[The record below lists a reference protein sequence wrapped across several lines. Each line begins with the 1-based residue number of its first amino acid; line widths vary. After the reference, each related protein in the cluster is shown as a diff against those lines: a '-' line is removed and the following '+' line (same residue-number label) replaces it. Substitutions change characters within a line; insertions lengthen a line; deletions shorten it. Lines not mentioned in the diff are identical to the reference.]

1 MRRTMRR
8 EKPNPKANK
17 SILLITY
24 VIVGIFVC
32 MIGYFCFFLQVK
44 SESVINNSYNAR
56 LDLFEKRIIR
66 GDILSNDG
74 RVLARTDV
82 AEDGTETRVYPYDA
96 LFAHA
101 VGYSDH
107 GKIGVEELANY
118 YLLSSHVNLVEKT
131 MNEIADIKSIGDNV
145 ITTLDV
151 DLQQAAWDAL
161 GDRNGAV
168 VVMAPDTGKILAM
181 VSKPGFNP
189 NTLGTDWDGLISG
202 DNKQAQLLNRTAQG
216 VYPPGSTFKIVTLL
230 EYIKEHPN
238 DWKNFTFDCD
248 GKYEKGDY
256 TISCYHGNAH
266 GHQTLEQ
273 AFANSC
279 NGAFASLGLEL
290 NPGAMKT
297 LADQLLFN
305 GQLPVSFAYS
315 KSGFT
320 MGAEAETWEILQTA
334 IGQGNTQITPLHN
347 AMITAA
353 IANGGVLMKPYLVD
367 RVDNVIGEEVTKFM
381 PASYGTIMTAAEAAA
396 LGQAM
401 RLVVTEG
408 TGSAVRTE
416 DYSAAGKTGSAE
428 FEKGKETH
436 AWFTGFAP
444 AEDPELVV
452 TVVVEEG
459 GSGGQVAAPVARA
472 IFDVWFS
479 R

>member
-1 MRRTMRR
+1 MKRNV
-8 EKPNPKANK
+8 PNPKANK

-24 VIVGIFVC
+24 VIVGIFAA
-32 MIGYFCFFLQVK
+32 MILYFCFFLQVK

-56 LDLFEKRIIR
+56 LDLFEKKIIR
-66 GDILSNDG
+66 GAIKSCDG
-74 RVLARTDV
+74 RILAQTDV
-82 AEDGTETRVYPYDA
+82 AEDGSETRVYPYDS
-96 LFAHA
+96 LFAHV

-107 GKIGVEELANY
+107 GKTGLEEQANY
-118 YLLSSHVNLVEKT
+118 YLLRSHINLAERT
-131 MNEIADIKSIGDNV
+131 MNEIADIKNKGDNV

-161 GDRNGAV
+161 GDRKGAV
-168 VVMAPDTGKILAM
+168 VVLAPDTGKILAM
-181 VSKPGFNP
+181 VSKPGFDP
-189 NTLGTDWDGLISG
+189 NTLGEDWDYLISG
-202 DNKQAQLLNRTAQG
+202 DNQEAQLLNRASQG
-216 VYPPGSTFKIVTLL
+216 LYPPGSTFKLVTLL
-230 EYIKEHPN
+230 EYIREHPE
-238 DWKNFTFDCD
+238 DWKEFAFDCN
-248 GKYEKGDY
+248 GKYEQGDY

-290 NPGAMKT
+290 KPGAMKT
-297 LADQLLFN
+297 LTTELLF
-305 GQLPVSFAYS
+305 GEKLPVSLVYS

-320 MGAEAETWEILQTA
+320 MGAEADTWEILQTS
-334 IGQGNTQITPLHN
+334 IGQGNTQITPLHS

-367 RVDNVIGEEVTKFM
+367 SVENVNGEEVAKMM
-381 PASYGTIMTAAEAAA
+381 PSSYGAIMTASEADQ
-396 LGQAM
+396 LSQIM

-408 TGSAVRTE
+408 TGSGVRT
-416 DYSAAGKTGSAE
+416 DAYSAAGKTGSAE

-444 AEDPELVV
+444 AENPELVV
-452 TVVVEEG
+452 TVLAEES
-459 GSGGQVAAPVARA
+459 GSGGQIAAPIARA